1 MSELAEHYAQKA
13 PFPYA
18 GGKSQA
24 APAVWAAL
32 GDVEHYCEPFFGTG
46 AVLLNRPHKCNRT
59 YSSEAVNDL
68 DGLLVNVWRGIQ
80 LKPQE
85 TAEAASNPVCEADL
99 HARHIALVKWRANN
113 NLEHL
118 CGDPLWCDPVM
129 AGWWLWGCCCW
140 IGGQW
145 CSGTGAWTVDA
156 ETGRIVKQPKSGR
169 GVARKRPFLSNN
181 GRGVNAP
188 QLREPSVKRKRPHL
202 TTNGMGVNHA
212 DMREPGVK
220 RQIPHLANNGMG
232 VNASQLR
239 EPGVNRRRPHLTT
252 NGMGVNHA
260 DMREPGVK
268 RQRPSLAN
276 NGMGVN
282 APQLREPGTEYENEY
297 HPVTMPKL
305 RVWFDWLSARLRHV
319 RILNGDWKR
328 LVTTGAT
335 KTLTVR
341 MGDGHGHAGIFLDP
355 PYADT
360 AGRDMHLYACDSG
373 NVAHEV
379 REWAL
384 AHGDDPDLRIVVAGF
399 DGEHGDAFS
408 RAGWREVQWFA
419 KGFLR
424 GGYALRGENGT
435 QQGRERLYCSPHC
448 LTDEPVAPEQE
459 AFDF

>member
-1 MSELAEHYAQKA
+1 MSELSEHYAQKA

-24 APAVWAAL
+24 AHAVWAAI
-32 GDVEHYCEPFFGTG
+32 GDVEHYCEPFLGTG

-59 YSSEAVNDL
+59 YFSETVNDL
-68 DGLLVNVWRGIQ
+68 DGLLVNAWRGIQ
-80 LKPQE
+80 LQPQE
-85 TAEAASNPVCEADL
+85 TAEAASWPVSEADL

-113 NLEHL
+113 DLEHL

-140 IGGQW
+140 IGGEW
-145 CSGTGAWTVDA
+145 CSGTGAWTVDEA
-156 ETGRIVKQPKSGR
+156 TGRIVKQPKSGR
-169 GVARKRPFLSNN
+169 GVARKRPYLTNN
-181 GRGVNAP
+181 GRGVN
-188 QLREPSVKRKRPHL
+188 
-202 TTNGMGVNHA
+202 HA
-212 DMREPGVK
+212 DM
-220 RQIPHLANNGMG
+220 
-232 VNASQLR
+232 
-239 EPGVNRRRPHLTT
+239 
-252 NGMGVNHA
+252 
-260 DMREPGVK
+260 
-268 RQRPSLAN
+268 
-276 NGMGVN
+276 
-282 APQLREPGTEYENEY
+282 REPGTEYENEY

-335 KTLTVR
+335 KILNVC

-399 DGEHGDAFS
+399 DGEHGDAFA

-424 GGYALRGENGT
+424 GGYAQQGENGT

>member
-24 APAVWAAL
+24 APAVWAAI
-32 GDVEHYCEPFFGTG
+32 GDVEHYCEPFFGSG

-59 YSSEAVNDL
+59 YFSETVNDL

-145 CSGTGAWTVDA
+145 CSGTGAWTVDEA
-156 ETGRIVKQPKSGR
+156 TGRIVKQPKSGR
-169 GVARKRPFLSNN
+169 GAARQIPHLGDD

-188 QLREPSVKRKRPHL
+188 QLREPGVKRQIPHL
-202 TTNGMGVNHA
+202 GNDGRGVNA
-212 DMREPGVK
+212 PQLREPGVK

-232 VNASQLR
+232 VNAS
-239 EPGVNRRRPHLTT
+239 
-252 NGMGVNHA
+252 
-260 DMREPGVK
+260 
-268 RQRPSLAN
+268 
-276 NGMGVN
+276 
-282 APQLREPGTEYENEY
+282 QLREPGTEYENEY

-328 LVTTGAT
+328 LVTTSAT
-335 KTLTVR
+335 KILSVR
-341 MGDGHGHAGIFLDP
+341 MGDGHAGIFLDP

-360 AGRDMHLYACDSG
+360 AGRDGHLYACDSG

-424 GGYALRGENGT
+424 GGYALGGENGT

-448 LTDEPVAPEQE
+448 LTDEPVVPEQE

>member
-46 AVLLNRPHKCNRT
+46 AVLLNRPHECNRT
-59 YSSEAVNDL
+59 YFSETVNDA

-239 EPGVNRRRPHLTT
+239 EPG
-252 NGMGVNHA
+252 
-260 DMREPGVK
+260 
-268 RQRPSLAN
+268 
-276 NGMGVN
+276 
-282 APQLREPGTEYENEY
+282 TEYENEY

-335 KTLTVR
+335 KVLSVR
-341 MGDGHGHAGIFLDP
+341 MGGGHAGIFLDP

-360 AGRDMHLYACDSG
+360 AGRDGHLYACDSG

-399 DGEHGDAFS
+399 DGEHGDAFA
-408 RAGWREVQWFA
+408 RAGWREVEWFA

-424 GGYALRGENGT
+424 GGYAQQGENGT

-448 LTDEPVAPEQE
+448 LTDEPVVPKQE

>member
-24 APAVWAAL
+24 APAVWAAI

-46 AVLLNRPHKCNRT
+46 AVLLNRPHECNRT
-59 YSSEAVNDL
+59 YFSETVNDA
-68 DGLLVNVWRGIQ
+68 DGLLVNAWRGIQ

-99 HARHIALVKWRANN
+99 HARHIALVKWRAEK

-169 GVARKRPFLSNN
+169 GVARKRPFLTTN
-181 GRGVNAP
+181 GMGVNAP
-188 QLREPSVKRKRPHL
+188 QLREPGVKRQIPHL
-202 TTNGMGVNHA
+202 ANNGMGVNHA

-232 VNASQLR
+232 VNAS
-239 EPGVNRRRPHLTT
+239 
-252 NGMGVNHA
+252 
-260 DMREPGVK
+260 
-268 RQRPSLAN
+268 
-276 NGMGVN
+276 
-282 APQLREPGTEYENEY
+282 QLREPGTEYENEY

-335 KTLTVR
+335 KILNVC